1 MDTIRNR
8 KLGLS
13 ENMKAIDV
21 RTLKSRANGAEIR
34 KAPKIVVGASKSLEL
49 HAGNIVSHIKTHL
62 TKANSK
68 GTGNVEVISPIG
80 AQRNMN
86 PLRTP
91 SPVRKR
97 KSALNTIRANNYE
110 VSTLGRKG
118 FTMDGSL
125 ASNVVTGARTV

>member
-1 MDTIRNR
+1 MGR

-21 RTLKSRANGAEIR
+21 RTLKSRASGTEIR

-97 KSALNTIRANNYE
+97 KSALNTI
-110 VSTLGRKG
+110 
-118 FTMDGSL
+118 
-125 ASNVVTGARTV
+125 